1 MVTKSE
7 WRFEGV
13 FPTTDRQ
20 IRHHFEAL
28 LRRKC
33 DRLTDHSALDYGRHV
48 LNFALATAPPSATA
62 KNLAL
67 VAAGWFRI
75 AGGSGLDCS
84 KAIWHRPS
92 LDLKGSYCKLSEKRV
107 REHAVS
113 LDLAW
118 LEHEKTIR
126 DAIEDAWIPNIEQGE
141 AVGDDGVVD
150 GGDDAGAQDSDGR
163 VKQGEAMHLD
173 EAADAN
179 GRVVMEGVEPKKLK
193 SDERDDWVKYSKSL
207 NERKK
212 VVTSGDPR
220 PILTCRWCG
229 VRPYDI
235 ECYEEKTTEQ
245 HFEYRCVPATCK
257 ACKYL
262 EELGWR
268 FNLTIKIFSEEK
280 RKAQNRKEKIKVKVI
295 SPDGKTVES
304 VKEFLRISTSVVSKE
319 SHKNDAFSTPLSP
332 AGGIDQ
338 GRSTKPSWKVALATS
353 SGANANEGKQKGE
366 DDERDIPEVSHERR
380 PKPMIM
386 KPALPAFDYLLQLER
401 GLVTVL
407 ASDDLHYWNAYYG
420 TNSTVAL
427 CALRP
432 LARG

>member
-13 FPTTDRQ
+13 LPTTDRQ

-33 DRLTDHSALDYGRHV
+33 DRLIDHSALDYGRHV
-48 LNFALATAPPSATA
+48 LNFALATAPPSAAA

-84 KAIWHRPS
+84 KATWHRPS
-92 LDLKGSYCKLSEKRV
+92 LDLKGSYCRLSEKKV
-107 REHAVS
+107 KEHAVS

-126 DAIEDAWIPNIEQGE
+126 DAIEEAWIPTIEQGEE
-141 AVGDDGVVD
+141 AVGDDEVVD
-150 GGDDAGAQDSDGR
+150 GADDAGGAL
-163 VKQGEAMHLD
+163 HLD
-173 EAADAN
+173 EVADAN

-212 VVTSGDPR
+212 IVISGDPR

-245 HFEYRCVPATCK
+245 YLEYRCVPATCK

-319 SHKNDAFSTPLSP
+319 FHKNDAFSTPLSP

-338 GRSTKPSWKVALATS
+338 GRSTKPSSKVALATS
-353 SGANANEGKQKGE
+353 SAGNEGNKKGE
-366 DDERDIPEVSHERR
+366 DDERDIPDVSHEIR

-401 GLVTVL
+401 GLVNVL
-407 ASDDLHYWNAYYG
+407 ASDDLHHWNAYYG

>member
-13 FPTTDRQ
+13 LPTTDRQ

-33 DRLTDHSALDYGRHV
+33 DRLIDHSALDYGRHV
-48 LNFALATAPPSATA
+48 LNFALATAPPSAAA

-84 KAIWHRPS
+84 KATWHRPS
-92 LDLKGSYCKLSEKRV
+92 LDLKGSYCRLSEKKV
-107 REHAVS
+107 KEHAVS

-126 DAIEDAWIPNIEQGE
+126 DAIEEAWIPTIEQGEE
-141 AVGDDGVVD
+141 AVGDDEVVD
-150 GGDDAGAQDSDGR
+150 GADDAGGAL
-163 VKQGEAMHLD
+163 HLD
-173 EAADAN
+173 EVADAN

-212 VVTSGDPR
+212 IVISGDPR

-245 HFEYRCVPATCK
+245 YLEYRCVPATCK

-319 SHKNDAFSTPLSP
+319 FHKNDAFSTPLSP

-338 GRSTKPSWKVALATS
+338 GRSTKPNSKVALATS
-353 SGANANEGKQKGE
+353 SGGNEVNKKGE
-366 DDERDIPEVSHERR
+366 DDERDIPDVSHEIR

-401 GLVTVL
+401 GLVNVL
-407 ASDDLHYWNAYYG
+407 ASDDLHHWNAYYG